1 MADKKALDNAKR
13 VNEELKKGS
22 KNAEEFNDNVKVLID
37 SFTSIGAAISTA
49 IGDAIDDVKG
59 LDTATKKVVKTY
71 ERDILNAIKK
81 TIIGLDEQVSIQDK
95 INRGLNVEADI
106 QKLVQKQQIQQQVIK
121 NRIELLQRNLNDL
134 TGEQVQELENLKGEL
149 GRVTNLNET
158 QIKQL
163 KEEAK
168 LREEIVGNTG
178 KLVSGIDGVLK
189 KLVVMNLLSFL
200 I

>member
-134 TGEQVQELENLKGEL
+134 TG
-149 GRVTNLNET
+149 
-158 QIKQL
+158 
-163 KEEAK
+163 
-168 LREEIVGNTG
+168 
-178 KLVSGIDGVLK
+178 
-189 KLVVMNLLSFL
+189 
-200 I
+200 

>member
-1 MADKKALDNAKR
+1 MADKKALDNAKK

-22 KNAEEFNDNVKVLID
+22 RNAEEFNDNVKILID
-37 SFTSIGAAISTA
+37 SFTSIGAAISTAIVFLIAFKMSLSYVSTA

-106 QKLVQKQQIQQQVIK
+106 QKLKEKQLVQQQVIK
-121 NRIELLQRNLNDL
+121 NRIEFFSIPR
-134 TGEQVQELENLKGEL
+134 
-149 GRVTNLNET
+149 
-158 QIKQL
+158 
-163 KEEAK
+163 A
-168 LREEIVGNTG
+168 
-178 KLVSGIDGVLK
+178 
-189 KLVVMNLLSFL
+189 FF
-200 I
+200 

>member
-1 MADKKALDNAKR
+1 MADKKSLDNAKR

-22 KNAEEFNDNVKVLID
+22 KNAEEFNDNVRVLID

-168 LREEIVGNTG
+168 LREEE
-178 KLVSGIDGVLK
+178 KLKSSGTATTSNDLK
-189 KLVVMNLLSFL
+189 RAAERL
-200 I
+200 